1 MGKKPDEDLRK
12 EVELTEHQ
20 DNIQKVCAQYETS
33 ADRGLSDGQAAD
45 VSIELI
51 KNCSQRLNSTFQR
64 LKRDG
69 YNELT
74 PPKTTPE
81 WVKFC
86 RNLFGGFSTLLW
98 IGAILC
104 FLAYSIEC
112 ASNDDPVEDN
122 LYLGNITLRLYV
134 FGLLIFNFWTI

>member
-33 ADRGLSDGQAAD
+33 ADRGLTDSQAAD
-45 VSIELI
+45 VSIKIEI
-51 KNCSQRLNSTFQR
+51 NHRYLNSTFQR

-122 LYLGNITLRLYV
+122 LYLGKLTLM
-134 FGLLIFNFWTI
+134 FFNFFFILIV

>member
-33 ADRGLSDGQAAD
+33 ADRGLTDSQAAD
-45 VSIELI
+45 VSIKIEI
-51 KNCSQRLNSTFQR
+51 NHRYLNSTFQR

-122 LYLGNITLRLYV
+122 LYLGKLT
-134 FGLLIFNFWTI
+134 FMIFYFFSF

>member
-20 DNIQKVCAQYETS
+20 DNVQKVCAQYETS
-33 ADRGLSDGQAAD
+33 ADRGLTDSQAAD
-45 VSIELI
+45 VSIEI
-51 KNCSQRLNSTFQR
+51 VEICSQMLNSTFQR

-122 LYLGNITLRLYV
+122 LYLGNIILRIL
-134 FGLLIFNFWTI
+134 